1 MRRVG
6 VPAAVLFLVAL
17 FATPQLGAPD
27 AASAD
32 SSTGS
37 RMTLVMA
44 DAEAVRRVDGGVGL
58 VQSLV
63 GLVAVLRD
71 GEYIAFSTME
81 NPTELVGPFRG
92 SNVRLPEF
100 QSSIEAILQTPA
112 SRRASVLEAVS
123 EMRSRLAVHQAAPG
137 SAVYLVGGGSS
148 DADYTRHIG
157 HLPGLA
163 EGFSAGGWYVDSLLL
178 PDSSAEAT
186 SFMQSVATSSGGH
199 VSMLSSAMDLG
210 PTGDSILRQDV
221 SGSLYEAGSSS
232 LGYGEVMST
241 LITVLPGTQEATL
254 LIFKD
259 NPYGS
264 LVLTSPSGQNVTA
277 HDAAVSRAVETPN
290 MVAWQLVDP
299 APGRWRVDARGVT
312 GPVSKW
318 VHHTNRFTL
327 TLRSPGPVA
336 LGEPVPISAYV
347 KDGDEVAVLSDA
359 RMFANI
365 TAPDGVT
372 RVFEMH
378 DNGRDADNTAQ
389 DGYFATILP
398 ALDARGTYEIEL
410 ELAWNRYEHTITS
423 LTQIEAD
430 HFPTMDMKPVAFG
443 ELKPGERTQVAT
455 VSIHVDGD
463 PYPVEP
469 AALVS
474 ALVSEPGKSG
484 VVELEPR
491 RLYGDGPAWQYDV
504 FFTAAEGGRHA
515 LSLTLNLDYAGR
527 DHAQTSRPFTLDA
540 VSPVAAEAP
549 AAEPKAPKPAGQPSV
564 PAPAPTEP
572 EPTPEG
578 FPWVSLVV
586 SVLLPLALAG
596 AAALYWLTRT
606 KPHGYLY
613 DDSGRPLADFA
624 EVERHP
630 LMSLF
635 SKDTIR
641 GGELGIPA
649 LDGLTFRFSAD
660 QITVGGRRGRRRHP
674 TVRVNNQPLVNEAA
688 IHDMT
693 WIGTEGKLFT
703 FMTEPLPVPSG
714 GSED

>member
-17 FATPQLGAPD
+17 FTASQLGAP
-27 AASAD
+27 ASAD
-32 SSTGS
+32 SSMGS
-37 RMTLVMA
+37 RMTLVLA
-44 DAEAVRRVDGGVGL
+44 DSESVRRVDGGVAL

-63 GLVAVLRD
+63 GLIATLRD
-71 GEYIAFSTME
+71 DDYIAFSTVE
-81 NPTELVGPFRG
+81 SPTEFVGPFRG
-92 SNVRLPEF
+92 KNVRLPEF
-100 QSSIEAILQTPA
+100 QSSIESMLQTAAP
-112 SRRASVLEAVS
+112 RRTSVIESVS
-123 EMRSRLAVHQAAPG
+123 EMRSILAVHEAAAG
-137 SAVYLVGGGSS
+137 SAVYLVAGGSS
-148 DADYTRHIG
+148 DADFTRHIG
-157 HLPGLA
+157 HLPGVA
-163 EGFSAGGWYVDSLLL
+163 ESFAANGWYVDSLVL
-178 PDSSAEAT
+178 PDSSDAAT
-186 SFMQSVATSSGGH
+186 SFMQSIASASGGH
-199 VSMLSSAMDLG
+199 VSSLSNALDLG

-254 LIFKD
+254 LIFKG

-264 LVLTSPSGQNVTA
+264 LVLTNPSGQNVTA

-327 TLRSPGPVA
+327 MLRSPGPVA
-336 LGEPVPISAYV
+336 LGEPLPITAYV
-347 KDGDEVAVLSDA
+347 KDGGELAVLSDA

-372 RVFEMH
+372 RVFELH
-378 DNGRDADNTAQ
+378 DNGRDADSTAQ

-398 ALDARGTYEIEL
+398 PLEARGTYEVEL

-423 LTQIEAD
+423 MAQLDAD
-430 HFPTMDMKPVAFG
+430 HFPTIDMKAVAIEG
-443 ELKPGERTQVAT
+443 LRPGERTQVAT

-469 AALVS
+469 AALVP

-491 RLYGDGPAWQYDV
+491 RLYGDGPAWQFDV

-515 LSLTLNLDYAGR
+515 LSLTLSLDYAGR
-527 DHAQTSRPFTLDA
+527 DHAQTSRPFTLNA
-540 VSPVAAEAP
+540 VSPVVAEESAP
-549 AAEPKAPKPAGQPSV
+549 TEPQAPKPVEEPSRPV
-564 PAPAPTEP
+564 SEPAAP

-578 FPWVSLVV
+578 FPWGIAVS
-586 SVLLPLALAG
+586 LALAL
-596 AAALYWLTRT
+596 AATVAAGVYWLTRT

-613 DDSGRPLADFA
+613 DDHAKPLVDFA
-624 EVERHP
+624 EVQRHP
-630 LMSLF
+630 LMNLLF
-635 SKDTIR
+635 RDTIR
-641 GGELGIPA
+641 GRELGIPA
-649 LDGLTFRFSAD
+649 LDGLSFKFGPD
-660 QITVGGRRGRRRHP
+660 HITISGRGRHP
-674 TVRVNNQPLVNEAA
+674 TVRVNNQPLVDE
-688 IHDMT
+688 IPVYDKS

-703 FMTEPLPVPSG
+703 FMTKPLPVPAG
-714 GSED
+714 GSDD